1 MRWFKMGV
9 YAPEDYVIYIALLLV
24 IMWLLRKY
32 FFPRIRIDK
41 EFVYAIAPYMLFGI
55 FIRVL
60 VDVKVFPA
68 DQLWSIT
75 PGVYVLTIIL
85 ALAGIAVG
93 RLVGRRLRIQY
104 WRISFLIGILLL
116 MPLAYELL
124 LHLINPERIFY
135 PLLMASAIVL
145 LVYLLSKPLKLPVY
159 SKPEN
164 IAIIFAHLLDGCAT
178 FIAINYFGFYEEHL
192 LPIYMIGLAG
202 NDAFIMVPAK
212 LVLIL
217 VVVYFVD
224 KWQKEEA
231 GADETLYRAIKILL
245 FILGIGPGIR
255 DMLLPAL
262 F

>member
-1 MRWFKMGV
+1 MGV
-9 YAPEDYVIYIALLLV
+9 YAPEDYVIYIAILLV

-32 FFPRIRIDK
+32 FFSKIKIDAP
-41 EFVYAIAPYMLFGI
+41 FVYAIAPYMLLGI

-68 DQLWSIT
+68 DQMWSIT

-85 ALAGIAVG
+85 ALTGIAVG
-93 RLVGRRLRIQY
+93 RLTSRRLNIQY
-104 WRISFLIGILLL
+104 WRIASAIGILLL
-116 MPLAYELL
+116 LPPTYLL
-124 LHLINPERIFY
+124 VTRIIYPERLLY

-159 SKPEN
+159 SKHEN
-164 IAIIFAHLLDGCAT
+164 LAIIFAHLLDGCAT
-178 FIAINYFGFYEEHL
+178 FIAINYYGFYEEHL
-192 LPIYMIGLAG
+192 LPIYLIGLAG

-212 LVLIL
+212 LILIL
-217 VVVYFVD
+217 MVVYFVD

-231 GADETLYRAIKILL
+231 GKDETLYRAIKILL

>member
-1 MRWFKMGV
+1 MGV

-32 FFPRIRIDK
+32 LFPRIKIDK
-41 EFVYAIAPYMLFGI
+41 GFVYAIVPYMLLGI

-85 ALAGIAVG
+85 ALAGIVLG
-93 RLVGRRLRIQY
+93 KLIGPRLRVPY
-104 WRISFLIGILLL
+104 WHISSTIGILILL
-116 MPLAYELL
+116 PPTYV
-124 LHLINPERIFY
+124 LITHMIYPERIFY
-135 PLLMASAIVL
+135 PLLMASAIVM
-145 LVYLLSKPLKLPVY
+145 LVYLLSKPLKLPVF

-164 IAIIFAHLLDGCAT
+164 LAIIFAHLLDGCAT
-178 FIAINYFGFYEEHL
+178 FIAINYYGFYEEHL

-217 VVVYFVD
+217 VVVHFVD